1 MSKLNR
7 FFASFLLIISLS
19 VVAFADG
26 GETQGPGICS
36 YEPPVT
42 IQQTDPTTTD
52 TKDTSPVLD
61 ALKAAE
67 SATVWWLTEVI

>member
-36 YEPPVT
+36 DEPPVT
-42 IQQTDPTTTD
+42 TQQTDPTTTEN
-52 TKDTSPVLD
+52 TSPVLD

-67 SATVWWLTEVI
+67 SVTVWWLTEVI

>member
-26 GETQGPGICS
+26 GETQGPSITYS
-36 YEPPVT
+36 DEPGVT
-42 IQQTDPTTTD
+42 TPQSDPTTTEN
-52 TKDTSPVLD
+52 TSTVLD
-61 ALKAAE
+61 ALKATE
-67 SATVWWLTEVI
+67 SVTVWWLTEVI